1 MMHHPLPD
9 IETSRKLA
17 LQLFAGPPAT
27 PTAATQSPLILYG
40 AGNLGNMALRLL
52 QQLAIEVPYVVDR
65 HPPASGQ
72 LQGIPVIVPEAVPA
86 ADRQNL
92 RIGICVVTAPY
103 EPIRTFLNAA
113 GWRNVHPVYDL
124 LQPHAATTLMEN
136 GWFLPKPDSL
146 ALSQIL
152 NLLDAWHDDR
162 SRAAHLQFLAWRYA
176 RQEWMFDGAPVTV
189 DDRYFISEV
198 VAALGDKEYFIDA
211 GAYDGSVTE
220 RFLRVMAGREVE
232 ATLIEP
238 DPVNRARLARRFSS
252 NSEAAAIHLL
262 DCVLDEQAG
271 QTRFANNLDLG
282 SRIHPHGIQG
292 TPAQALDDL
301 DLRTSFAKF
310 HLEGH
315 ELPALRGSLAT
326 LRRERPILAVTVY
339 HNADGAWPT
348 GCFLAENLA
357 RYRLIMRLHGWCGTA
372 AVLYAIPEER
382 LERRKA

>member
-1 MMHHPLPD
+1 MMRYPLPD
-9 IETSRKLA
+9 IEESRRLA
-17 LQLFAGPPAT
+17 SNLFAGPPAA
-27 PTAATQSPLILYG
+27 PPDAAQSRLILYG

-72 LQGIPVIVPEAVPA
+72 LRGIPVIVPEAVPA
-86 ADRQNL
+86 ADRREL
-92 RIGICVVTAPY
+92 RIGVCVVTAPY
-103 EPIRTFLNAA
+103 EPIRESLQAD
-113 GWRNVHPVYDL
+113 GWRNIHPVYDL

-146 ALSQIL
+146 ALSKITS
-152 NLLDAWHDDR
+152 LLDSWHDDL

-176 RQEWMFDGAPVTV
+176 RQEWTFDDDSVNV
-189 DDRYFISEV
+189 NDRYFISEV

-220 RFLRVMAGREVE
+220 RFLNIMAGRKVE

-238 DPVNRARLARRFSS
+238 DPVNRARLAKRFAS
-252 NSEAAAIHLL
+252 NSESAAIRLL

-271 QTRFANNLDLG
+271 QARFASGRDLG
-282 SRIHPHGIQG
+282 SRLHPSGRQG
-292 TPAQALDDL
+292 TPARALDDL
-301 DLRTSFAKF
+301 GLRTSFAKF

-348 GCFLAENLA
+348 ASFLAENLA
-357 RYRLIMRLHGWCGTA
+357 RYRLMMRLHGWCGTA

-382 LERRKA
+382 LKRREA